1 MSWYVVGSDTFCI
14 FNDILTQHL
23 EVGMA
28 GERTNFAA
36 SDWTVTGTSNHS
48 HTNTMQ
54 VIFGFGTG
62 SLELSKQSKRLILIP
77 VGIEI
82 ENSGALVHWFK
93 CSRSNYS
100 QQNHLFSCH
109 AHFNLGLFSRIS
121 KLRSKRAW
129 SKLKNEWLQNG
140 VEYCTRVHVDMYH
153 HCALAWLRPCV
164 FSHVKKVTRGPFD
177 SVLPAQNQQT
187 SRLGHWTWPDCLL

>member
-77 VGIEI
+77 RRGYKV
-82 ENSGALVHWFK
+82 SA
-93 CSRSNYS
+93 STM
-100 QQNHLFSCH
+100 
-109 AHFNLGLFSRIS
+109 
-121 KLRSKRAW
+121 RSKSQAVRGRYIYRARP
-129 SKLKNEWLQNG
+129 L
-140 VEYCTRVHVDMYH
+140 RAPM
-153 HCALAWLRPCV
+153 ALRCIPAISWRNINR
-164 FSHVKKVTRGPFD
+164 RGN
-177 SVLPAQNQQT
+177 A
-187 SRLGHWTWPDCLL
+187 